1 MSGPRESFNIDFTNY
16 KDRSSAHLAPGEYL
30 VRVVDAEVTET
41 KKNADPMINVF
52 YEVQGGAF
60 AGSPLIDRLVLT
72 DKALWRAV
80 KVFRALGLKV
90 EKRNMNIPLKMILGR
105 TLVVKVS
112 DGEPY
117 NDEIRSEIREYF
129 PAASFKGYEAN
140 NTEDEVVVPSEP
152 VTSEAE
158 AIAAEFEAE
167 AEPDT
172 AQWADDGG
180 GNVEVPA
187 EGEVSL

>member
-129 PAASFKGYEAN
+129 PAASFKGYSGA
-140 NTEDEVVVPSEP
+140 DEGKSEKDPSEP
-152 VTSEAE
+152 VTSEAD
-158 AIAAEFEAE
+158 AIAEEFEAE
-167 AEPDT
+167 PET